1 MTMRV
6 AVFSGPDKPIT
17 IERVADPE
25 PGPNDL
31 VVKIC
36 RCGLCGSDISMTS
49 EGFAT
54 YPPGTRL
61 GHEYAGE
68 VVAIGSEVS
77 GIKLG
82 TLVAC
87 RPFHGCGRCEV
98 CRGGHSVFCTAVQNL
113 MGGFAEYI
121 AVPAAAVVSLPQT
134 MSPGDGALV
143 EPMACGLHA
152 LRMARMQA
160 GARIL
165 VLGAGSMALS
175 VVYWARRLEAGTII
189 VLSRSS
195 HRDEVVLAMGA
206 DGVHRFD
213 ADDPKPLTEALG
225 GPPDIVAE
233 CVGKAGM
240 LNRAIDHVRP
250 QGTVLSMGMCQ
261 QSEPFVAVRCTFKE
275 VRLFFPLGYSIAEF
289 AETANAFDS
298 GRVRPELMV
307 SDVIPLDELPTAIE
321 GLRSGRISLKIH
333 VDPHQATHS
342 HNSGT
347 HNDIDSPA
355 ARHHR

>member
-1 MTMRV
+1 MRV
-6 AVFSGPDKPIT
+6 AISNGPDKPIT

-25 PGPNDL
+25 PGPYD
-31 VVKIC
+31 VVMKIC

-54 YPPGTRL
+54 YPPGMRL

-68 VVAIGSEVS
+68 VVAIGHEVS

-82 TLVAC
+82 ARVAC
-87 RPFHGCGRCEV
+87 RPFHGCGQCEA
-98 CRGGHSVFCTAVQNL
+98 CRSGHPVFCAAVQSS

-121 AVPAAAVVSLPQT
+121 AVPATATVSLPQT
-134 MSPGDGALV
+134 LSLSDGALV

-175 VVYWARRLEAGTII
+175 VVYWARRLGAGTII
-189 VLSRSS
+189 ALSRSS
-195 HRDEVVLAMGA
+195 HRNEVMLAMGA
-206 DGVHRFD
+206 DGVHRFEAND
-213 ADDPKPLTEALG
+213 SKPLTEALG

-233 CVGKAGM
+233 CIGKAGM
-240 LNRAIDHVRP
+240 LNKAIDHVRP
-250 QGTVLSMGMCQ
+250 QGTVLAMGMCQ
-261 QSEPFVAVRCTFKE
+261 QSEPIVGVRCTFKE

-289 AETANAFDS
+289 AETANAFNS
-298 GRVRPELMV
+298 GHVRPELMV
-307 SDVIPLDELPTAIE
+307 SEVIPLDELPNAIE
-321 GLRSGRISLKIH
+321 SVRSGRKSLKIH
-333 VDPHQATHS
+333 VDPHR
-342 HNSGT
+342 
-347 HNDIDSPA
+347 A
-355 ARHHR
+355 ARSHDSV